1 MSILKPPRLNK
12 GDVIAIAAPG
22 SPPKSSE
29 TLNKGIRYLERL
41 GYRVLLGK
49 YVERRY
55 GYLAGSDA
63 ERAGDL
69 NSFFADPRVKAIF
82 TVRGGYGSHRIL
94 SLVNYRMIQRNPKIL
109 VGYSDITALQCAL
122 LAKTRLVTFSGP
134 MVATDLGEEFH
145 GAAEEWFWR
154 CLTSTKPLGVVKNPN
169 RKTMKTLRRGS
180 AVGRLI
186 GGNLSLVTA
195 LLGTPFF
202 PDVRRFILFLEDV
215 DEEPYRLDRMLNH
228 LTLALPSRRLTGLLF
243 GEFKGCTPE
252 TPRYSL
258 RLPQVLRDFTA
269 GQRVPA
275 IEGLRYGHVRNPLTL
290 PLGVT
295 ARVRASVPTV
305 ELLEAAV
312 R

>member
-1 MSILKPPRLNK
+1 MLTPPRLNK
-12 GDVIAIAAPG
+12 GDVIALAAPG

-41 GYRVLLGK
+41 GYRVLPGK
-49 YVERRY
+49 HVEHRY
-55 GYLAGSDA
+55 GYLSGSDA
-63 ERAGDL
+63 ERARDL
-69 NSFFADPRVKAIF
+69 NSFFANPRVKAIF

-94 SLVNYRMIQRNPKIL
+94 SLLNYRAIRHHPKIL

-134 MVATDLGEEFH
+134 MVATDLGEEID

-154 CLTSTKPLGVVKNPN
+154 CLTSTKPLGVVRNPN
-169 RKTMKTLRRGS
+169 REKMNTLRRGS

-195 LLGTPFF
+195 LLGTPYF
-202 PDVRRFILFLEDV
+202 PDIRRSILFLEEV
-215 DEEPYRLDRMLNH
+215 DEEPYRLDRMLHH
-228 LTLALPSRRLTGLLF
+228 LDLALPSPWFAGFVF
-243 GEFKGCTPE
+243 GAFTDCKPE
-252 TPRYSL
+252 TPGHSL
-258 RLPQVLRDFTA
+258 SLPEVLRDFISKR
-269 GQRVPA
+269 RVPA
-275 IEGLRYGHVRNPLTL
+275 IDGLRYGHVRNTLTL
-290 PLGVT
+290 PLGIM
-295 ARVRASVPTV
+295 ARLQASAPTV